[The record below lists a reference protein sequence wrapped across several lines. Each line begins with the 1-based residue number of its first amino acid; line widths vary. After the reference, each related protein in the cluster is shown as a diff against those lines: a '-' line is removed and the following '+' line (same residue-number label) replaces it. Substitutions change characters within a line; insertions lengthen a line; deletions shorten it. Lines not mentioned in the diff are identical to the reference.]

1 MGNERLKTAFL
12 ILLVVAISAAFVAMI
27 RAFLLTVLLAAIFSA
42 MARPV
47 YLRPEA
53 TGGDWRRLEAT
64 GGDWRRL
71 EAWTRGRSA
80 LASVATIVLLLTLAF
95 APLAGLVSI
104 VTREAVRVSR
114 NARPWIE
121 APARFPLPPSLRR
134 RPAPSC
140 SFFIL

>member
-47 YLRPEA
+47 YLRP
-53 TGGDWRRLEAT
+53 EAT

>member
-53 TGGDWRRLEAT
+53 TGGDWRRLEA
-64 GGDWRRL
+64 
-71 EAWTRGRSA
+71 WTRGRSA

-114 NARPWIE
+114 NAGPWIE
-121 APARFPLPPSLRR
+121 TPARFSLPPSLR
-134 RPAPSC
+134 
-140 SFFIL
+140 